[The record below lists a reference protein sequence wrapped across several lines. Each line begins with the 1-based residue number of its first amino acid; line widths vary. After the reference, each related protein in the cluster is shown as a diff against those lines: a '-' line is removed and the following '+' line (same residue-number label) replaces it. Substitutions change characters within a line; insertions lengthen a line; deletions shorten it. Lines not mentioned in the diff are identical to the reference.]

1 MKKIGTLG
9 YIILGL
15 ITTSA
20 FAQSAPAPTT
30 AAPLSEN
37 ATANPGKAKG
47 KKGDKKH
54 SHHAHKKSKKDK
66 DKSASEQK

>member
-20 FAQSAPAPTT
+20 FADTATQTPATPATSAAIDSGSPSARDT
-30 AAPLSEN
+30 
-37 ATANPGKAKG
+37 GKAKKGG
-47 KKGDKKH
+47 KK
-54 SHHAHKKSKKDK
+54 HHHRAHKKHR
-66 DKSASEQK
+66 